1 MAGDML
7 LATLARLL
15 EARLQAT
22 SPNTHIESNFFTGA
36 ATNYSNAFDNEPS
49 LQESKP
55 FTNPSLERNE
65 DYSSSL
71 KFLLS
76 GIIKR
81 NHLSVDDA
89 LINDCRSV
97 AERGQH
103 SLRKET
109 RDAIDC
115 YGDEV
120 ERCMDWVAN
129 GPVYLGGGEAAKD
142 DVDGISREQ
151 VMQRQLDELDKRY
164 TLVKRMKQ
172 NMGHTALMLSGG
184 GGEILLVLL
193 SPFGLHN
200 ILTFLL
206 QSKPLQCI
214 ILGQ

>member
-1 MAGDML
+1 M
-7 LATLARLL
+7 
-15 EARLQAT
+15 QAT
-22 SPNTHIESNFFTGA
+22 SNS
-36 ATNYSNAFDNEPS
+36 ATFDDDGTTSHDNEHDASPS
-49 LQESKP
+49 KLSSDKQR
-55 FTNPSLERNE
+55 TD

-103 SLRKET
+103 SLRTET
-109 RDAIDC
+109 RDAIDS

-129 GPVYLGGGEAAKD
+129 GPVPLGVFDASNES
-142 DVDGISREQ
+142 DGISREQ
-151 VMQRQLDELDKRY
+151 VMQRQLDELEKRY

-184 GGEILLVLL
+184 GGE
-193 SPFGLHN
+193 
-200 ILTFLL
+200 
-206 QSKPLQCI
+206 
-214 ILGQ
+214 